1 MLLPNGRVPE
11 SSRLLLKCIDIFC
24 EKHPDDHISAVI
36 FAINLSDNYESQKK
50 FDKALAVLDEV
61 LPHAEVL
68 DRDVFLWSYY
78 IRRCCVLYKNGN
90 NKEGEKYADLTIE
103 SLNTGYDSY
112 EFHRDIEKIATREIE
127 TGDLDR
133 AQSMADILTQYAAQ
147 SGHTLDLIAS
157 KRVQAKI
164 CLARGEQKEGL
175 LLLRELSTL
184 YAKRMR
190 EQCEMQ
196 YESRKSVEDASR
208 EIKKLMERFRLSEKK
223 ADCDALTGLLNRAAM
238 VTITNDFM
246 QKAKEKALM
255 LGGIFLD
262 IDYFKEYNDTYGHT
276 AGDEAIRYVARICM
290 DEVNANLRFFRYGG
304 DEFFGVVLGQNDN
317 ELERTAQRISE
328 KVCASGYEHCKNP
341 NGQRLTVSIGLV
353 NLSMKESSY
362 SFLDLI
368 KYADKALYRAKE
380 NGKDTVF
387 SFHNMPDSGEDYMME

>member
-1 MLLPNGRVPE
+1 M
-11 SSRLLLKCIDIFC
+11 
-24 EKHPDDHISAVI
+24 I